1 MNGQK
6 LIKAARDAIG
16 SRFGKEFEISDEFKQ
31 EFKEKRGCFV
41 TLKIKDELRGCIGFP
56 EPVVPLYKAVIESAK
71 NAAFSDPRFPQLSEE
86 EFRHIRIEVTVLTKP
101 ELIKVKQP
109 EDYLKEIE
117 IGKDG
122 LIVERGYKRGLL
134 LPQVAVEWEWDVK
147 EFLEQTCAKAGLNV
161 DAWMEPDTKVYKFQG
176 EIFSE

>member
-6 LIKAARDAIG
+6 LVKAARDAIG
-16 SRFGKEFEISDEFKQ
+16 SRFGKGFKLSEEFKQ
-31 EFKEKRGCFV
+31 EFKDKRGCFV
-41 TLKIKDELRGCIGFP
+41 TLTIKGELRGCIGYP
-56 EPVVPLYKAVIESAK
+56 EPTVPLYEAVIESAK

-86 EFRHIRIEVTVLTKP
+86 EFRHVKIEVTVLTKP

-109 EDYLKEIE
+109 EDYIREIVV
-117 IGKDG
+117 GRDG

-134 LPQVAVEWEWDVK
+134 LPQVPVEWEWDVK
-147 EFLEQTCAKAGLNV
+147 EFLEQTCAKAGLSI
-161 DAWMEPDTKVYKFQG
+161 DAWMELDTKVYKFQG